1 MKTIFL
7 KEISHFFSSITGYV
21 VIAFFILISGLF
33 MWIFRDTAIIYT
45 PFASLDPFF
54 QLAPFLLLFLVPA
67 ITMKIFSDEFQ
78 QGTMELLFTRPVLT
92 ENIILG
98 KFLAS
103 ATLVILAILPTLLYY
118 VSIYFLAE
126 PKGNVDHG
134 AIIGSYIGLLFL
146 ALTFTAIGIF
156 ASALTSQQVG
166 AFLLGVLIS
175 FFMYWGF
182 YYVSNL
188 PFFDVRM
195 EYVVQKWG
203 MMHHYENMNR
213 GSIDS
218 RGIIYFGLLTWF
230 FHRLTYL
237 VLEMKRNR

>member
-1 MKTIFL
+1 MKTIYL
-7 KEISHFFSSITGYV
+7 KEISHFFSTISGYM
-21 VIAFFILISGLF
+21 VIAFFILVSGLF

-67 ITMKIFSDEFQ
+67 ITMKIFSDEYQ
-78 QGTMELLFTRPVLT
+78 QGTMELLLTRPVNT
-92 ENIILG
+92 ESIILG

-103 ATLVILAILPTLLYY
+103 ATLVVLAILPTLLYY
-118 VSIYFLAE
+118 ISICFLSD

-134 AIIGSYIGLLFL
+134 AIIGSYIGLMFL
-146 ALTFTAIGIF
+146 AMAFTAMGIF
-156 ASALTSQQVG
+156 ASALTTQQVG
-166 AFLLGVLIS
+166 AFLLGVIIC
-175 FFMYWGF
+175 FFLYWGF
-182 YYVSNL
+182 HYISNL

-203 MMHHYENMNR
+203 IMHHYENMNR

-218 RGIIYFGLLTWF
+218 KGIVYFGLLTWF
-230 FHRLTYL
+230 FHRLTFM
-237 VLEMKRNR
+237 VLEIKGNR